1 MGPDGPVVGRSA
13 PGRGA
18 WLCSVDCL
26 SLATGRKGLDRALRR
41 PVTSEALAALR
52 IAFEGVISKVEE
64 LPTAGARSG
73 LTVPMKG

>member
-1 MGPDGPVVGRSA
+1 MGPNGPVVGRTA

-26 SLATGRKGLDRALRR
+26 AVATSRKGLDRALRR
-41 PVTSEALAALR
+41 TVPTEALAALR

-64 LPTAGARSG
+64 LPTAGACSG